1 MRLKFQ
7 RAHSIFHTM
16 PKKRMCREANIPD
29 DICVCYSETEIPR
42 AEAQQPADAF
52 MKGINELLKATDN
65 EAAYDQDGNSLPV
78 KVECVYRFPSFF
90 FCKFQKNYTCLPLKL
105 KSINYASIRLPP
117 PKLIDDPQT
126 SQQAPLTGI
135 EIQ

>member
-1 MRLKFQ
+1 
-7 RAHSIFHTM
+7 M
-16 PKKRMCREANIPD
+16 PKKRMCREANVPD

-52 MKGINELLKATDN
+52 MKGINELLKTADN

-78 KVECVYRFPSFF
+78 KVAFYHFPSFF
-90 FCKFQKNYTCLPLKL
+90 FKFQKNYTCLPLKL

-126 SQQAPLTGI
+126 GQQVPLAGI

>member
-1 MRLKFQ
+1 
-7 RAHSIFHTM
+7 M

-65 EAAYDQDGNSLPV
+65 EAVYDQDGNSLPV
-78 KVECVYRFPSFF
+78 KVACVIVLLHLFFVTFRKTTPVFP
-90 FCKFQKNYTCLPLKL
+90 
-105 KSINYASIRLPP
+105 
-117 PKLIDDPQT
+117 
-126 SQQAPLTGI
+126 
-135 EIQ
+135 